1 MLTTRRTLLALTGAS
16 LAAAPRPAWA
26 QNLSRGMFTH
36 GVASGDPL
44 PESVIIWTR
53 FIGAG
58 GRIGWEVA
66 EDESF
71 AQVVQRGQAEASPV
85 DDFCVKVDVR
95 GLAPGR
101 RYFYRFL
108 SAADPSPTGR
118 TCTAPAQGGE
128 SLTIALF
135 SCSNYGFGYF
145 HAYGHAAAR
154 DDIDIAVHAGD
165 YIYEYGRTTY
175 PDEEETV
182 AGRIIDPATE
192 IVRLNDYY
200 QRYATYH
207 SDPDLLALRQ
217 AKPMAVVWDDHEIT
231 NDTWRDGAQNHQS
244 DFEGAW
250 ADRVAT
256 ASKAYFDW
264 MPIRRPAQRGAR
276 IYRTLDWGDLA
287 RIVLL
292 DTRHIGRDQQINYRT
307 ALQPRLAEA
316 GADAAAIVADF
327 RRTLLDDPNRT
338 LLGADQERWF
348 AEALAQSKSRGQ
360 TWQIV
365 AQQVILGEQMAAQGA
380 SALLP
385 ENASSGTRQWIAGS
399 ERISSLGLPWNM
411 DSWGGYPAARA
422 RFIDACV
429 ANANNAMV
437 LGGDSH
443 NCWLNNIA
451 APGGGRQAAI
461 EFAGGSVT
469 SPGFER
475 SLSNAQ
481 PGERET
487 LMRNANPNL
496 AWCDLTKRGYG
507 ALRFTRTTCEADWV
521 AFDDVRSPQSG
532 VPSMTR
538 LAAEASATAGPSAW
552 IAPQPDSREPARPD

>member
-1 MLTTRRTLLALTGAS
+1 MLTSRRALLAFTGA
-16 LAAAPRPAWA
+16 AFAAPRPAWA

-44 PESVIIWTR
+44 PDGVIIWTR

-58 GRIGWEVA
+58 GRIGWEVS

-71 AQVVQRGQAEASPV
+71 ATITQRGEASASPV
-85 DDFCVKVDVR
+85 DDFCVKIDVR

-108 SAADPSPTGR
+108 SASDPSPVGR
-118 TCTAPAQGGE
+118 TRTAPAQGGD
-128 SLTIALF
+128 SLSIALF
-135 SCSNYGFGYF
+135 SCSNFGFGYF

-154 DDIDIAVHAGD
+154 EDIDLAVHTGD

-175 PDEEETV
+175 PSEADTV
-182 AGRIIDPATE
+182 PGRIIDPSTE

-207 SDPDLLALRQ
+207 ADPDLLALRQ

-231 NDTWRDGAQNHQS
+231 NDTWRAGAQNHNVE
-244 DFEGAW
+244 FEGAW
-250 ADRVAT
+250 IDRVAA

-276 IYRTLDWGDLA
+276 IYRSLDWGDLA

-292 DTRHIGRDQQINYRT
+292 DTRHIGRDEQINYRS
-307 ALQPRLAEA
+307 ALLPRLAEA

-338 LLGADQERWF
+338 LLGGDQERWLT
-348 AEALAQSKSRGQ
+348 EALAQSKGRGQ
-360 TWQIV
+360 TWQII
-365 AQQVILGEQMAAQGA
+365 AQQVVMGEQMYAPGA
-380 SALLP
+380 TRLLP
-385 ENASSGTRQWIAGS
+385 EDASGSTRQWIAGG
-399 ERISSLGLPWNM
+399 ERLTEMGLPWNM

-422 RFIDACV
+422 RLLEACV
-429 ANANNAMV
+429 ANANNTVV
-437 LGGDSH
+437 LAGDSH

-451 APGGGRQAAI
+451 APGGGRNAAI

-481 PGERET
+481 PGERES

-507 ALRFTRTTCEADWV
+507 AMRFTPTACESEWV
-521 AFDDVRSPQSG
+521 AFENVR
-532 VPSMTR
+532 VPTAGTPEITR
-538 LAAEASATAGPSAW
+538 LVAEASTSAGPGSW
-552 IAPQPDSREPARPD
+552 TAPQVDSREPLRPQ

>member
-1 MLTTRRTLLALTGAS
+1 MLTTRRALLAATAT
-16 LAAAPRPAWA
+16 LAAAPRTAWA
-26 QNLSRGMFTH
+26 QNLSRGVFTH

-44 PESVIIWTR
+44 PDGVIIWTR

-58 GRIGWEVA
+58 GRIGWEVS
-66 EDESF
+66 EDEAF
-71 AQVVQRGQAEASPV
+71 AQVTQRGDASASPV
-85 DDFCVKVDVR
+85 NDFCVKIDVR
-95 GLAPGR
+95 GLSPGR

-108 SAADPSPTGR
+108 SASDPSPTGR
-118 TCTAPAQGGE
+118 TRTAPAQGGD
-128 SLTIALF
+128 SLSIALF

-145 HAYGHAAAR
+145 HAYGHAAMR
-154 DDIDIAVHAGD
+154 DDIDLAVHTGD

-175 PDEEETV
+175 PNEAETV

-200 QRYATYH
+200 QRYAIYH
-207 SDPDLLALRQ
+207 GDPDLQALRQ

-231 NDTWRDGAQNHQS
+231 NDTWRDGAQNHQVE
-244 DFEGAW
+244 FEGTW
-250 ADRVAT
+250 LDRVAA

-264 MPIRRPAQRGAR
+264 MPIRRPAERGAR

-292 DTRHIGRDQQINYRT
+292 DTRHIGRDEQINYRS
-307 ALQPRLAEA
+307 ALMPRLAEA
-316 GADAAAIVADF
+316 GADAAAIVEEF
-327 RRTLLDDPNRT
+327 RRTMLDNPNRT

-360 TWQIV
+360 TWQII
-365 AQQVILGEQMAAQGA
+365 AQQVIMGEQMYAPGA
-380 SALLP
+380 TRLLP
-385 ENASSGTRQWIAGS
+385 ESASSGTRQWIASG
-399 ERISSLGLPWNM
+399 EQLTANGLPWNM

-422 RFIDACV
+422 RLLEACV
-429 ANANNAMV
+429 ANANNTVV
-437 LGGDSH
+437 LAGDSH
-443 NCWLNNIA
+443 NCWFNNIA
-451 APGGGRQAAI
+451 APAGGRNAAI

-481 PGERET
+481 PGEREA

-507 ALRFTRTTCEADWV
+507 ALRFTRTACESEWV
-521 AFDDVRSPQSG
+521 AFENVRAPAAG
-532 VPSMTR
+532 APTITR
-538 LAAEASATAGPSAW
+538 LTAEAGTAGPGSW
-552 IAPQPDSREPARPD
+552 SLD

>member
-1 MLTTRRTLLALTGAS
+1 MLTTRRALLALTGAS
-16 LAAAPRPAWA
+16 LAASPRPAWA
-26 QNLSRGMFTH
+26 QNLSRGVFTH

-44 PESVIIWTR
+44 PDGVIIWTR
-53 FIGAG
+53 FIGPG
-58 GRIGWEVA
+58 GRIGWEVS

-71 AQVVQRGQAEASPV
+71 AQVMQRGEASASPV
-85 DDFCVKVDVR
+85 NDFCVKIDVR
-95 GLAPGR
+95 GLLPGR

-108 SAADPSPTGR
+108 SASDPSPTGHTR
-118 TCTAPAQGGE
+118 TAPAQGGD
-128 SLTIALF
+128 SLSIALF

-145 HAYGHAAAR
+145 HAYGHAAMR
-154 DDIDIAVHAGD
+154 DDIDLAVHTGD

-175 PDEEETV
+175 PNEAETV

-200 QRYATYH
+200 QRYAIYH
-207 SDPDLLALRQ
+207 GDPDLQALRQ
-217 AKPMAVVWDDHEIT
+217 AKPMAVIWDDHEIT
-231 NDTWRDGAQNHQS
+231 NDTWRDGAQNHQVE
-244 DFEGAW
+244 FEGTW
-250 ADRVAT
+250 IDRVAA

-264 MPIRRPAQRGAR
+264 MPIRRPTERGAR

-292 DTRHIGRDQQINYRT
+292 DTRHIGRDEQINYRT
-307 ALQPRLAEA
+307 ELMPRLAES
-316 GADAAAIVADF
+316 GTDAAAAVEEF
-327 RRTLLDDPNRT
+327 RRAVLDNPSRT

-360 TWQIV
+360 TWQII
-365 AQQVILGEQMAAQGA
+365 AQQVIMGEQMYAQGA
-380 SALLP
+380 IRLLP
-385 ENASSGTRQWIAGS
+385 ESASAGTRQWIAGG
-399 ERISSLGLPWNM
+399 EQIASLGLPWNM

-422 RFIDACV
+422 RLLEACV
-429 ANANNAMV
+429 ANANNTVV
-437 LGGDSH
+437 LAGDSH

-451 APGGGRQAAI
+451 APAGSRNAAI

-481 PGERET
+481 SGEREA

-507 ALRFTRTTCEADWV
+507 ALRFTRTACEAEWV
-521 AFDDVRSPQSG
+521 AFADVR
-532 VPSMTR
+532 VPDAGAPEITR
-538 LAAEASATAGPSAW
+538 LVAEASEDAGPSGW
-552 IAPQPDSREPARPD
+552 VAPQVDSREPRRP

>member
-1 MLTTRRTLLALTGAS
+1 MLTSRRTLLALGA
-16 LAAAPRPAWA
+16 AFAAPRPAWA
-26 QNLSRGMFTH
+26 QNLSRGIFTH

-44 PESVIIWTR
+44 PDGVVIWTR
-53 FIGAG
+53 FIGPG
-58 GRIGWEVA
+58 GRIGWEVS

-71 AQVVQRGQAEASPV
+71 AQVTQRGEVSASPV
-85 DDFCVKVDVR
+85 NDFCVKIDVR

-108 SAADPSPTGR
+108 SATDPSPTGR
-118 TCTAPAQGGE
+118 TCTAPATGGD

-135 SCSNYGFGYF
+135 SCSNFGFGYF

-154 DDIDIAVHAGD
+154 DDIDLAVHTGD

-175 PDEEETV
+175 PSENETV
-182 AGRIIDPATE
+182 AGRIIDPASE

-207 SDPDLLALRQ
+207 ADPDLLALRQ

-231 NDTWRDGAQNHQS
+231 NDTWRDGAQNHQVE
-244 DFEGAW
+244 FEGTW
-250 ADRVAT
+250 IDRVAA

-264 MPIRRPAQRGAR
+264 MPIRRPTQQGAR
-276 IYRTLDWGDLA
+276 IYRTLDWGNLA

-292 DTRHIGRDQQINYRT
+292 DTRHIGRDEQINYRS
-307 ALQPRLAEA
+307 ALIPRLAEA
-316 GADAAAIVADF
+316 GADAAAVVAEF
-327 RRTLLDDPNRT
+327 RRTMLDDPNRT
-338 LLGADQERWF
+338 LLGAEQERWF

-360 TWQIV
+360 TWQII
-365 AQQVILGEQMAAQGA
+365 AQQVIMGEQMYAQGA
-380 SALLP
+380 SRLLP
-385 ENASSGTRQWIAGS
+385 ESASGNTRQWIAGG
-399 ERISSLGLPWNM
+399 EQIASLGLPWNM

-422 RFIDACV
+422 RFLDACV
-429 ANANNAMV
+429 ANANNTVV
-437 LGGDSH
+437 LAGDSH
-443 NCWLNNIA
+443 NCWLNNIE
-451 APGGGRQAAI
+451 APSGGRQAAI

-507 ALRFTRTTCEADWV
+507 ALKFTPTACQSEWV
-521 AFDDVRSPQSG
+521 AFTDVRSPEAG
-532 VPSMTR
+532 TPEITR
-538 LAAEASATAGPSAW
+538 LVSEASTSAGPSGWSPEA
-552 IAPQPDSREPARPD
+552 IEFRHPR